1 MELDVS
7 VDDAKL
13 VIQLRNEAGTNH
25 AKGLALQQQ
34 HGSITPA
41 IAAENDL
48 GSADSTFL
56 GSGEIKH
63 AAAAM
68 KNGASTE
75 LRFEE
80 SSVLFR
86 MRMNLHEATPPQID
100 SALPP
105 LPTAMRLICAGMP
118 ECAYTDAAALSI

>member
-7 VDDAKL
+7 VDEAKL

-34 HGSITPA
+34 YESITPE
-41 IAAENDL
+41 IAAENNM

-86 MRMNLHEATPPQID
+86 MKMNLLEATPPQID

-105 LPTAMRLICAGMP
+105 LPTGMRLICAGMP
-118 ECAYTDAAALSI
+118 ECARTNAAA

>member
-34 HGSITPA
+34 YENITPE

-86 MRMNLHEATPPQID
+86 MKMNLLEATPPQID

-105 LPTAMRLICAGMP
+105 LPAGMRLICAGMP
-118 ECAYTDAAALSI
+118 NVHAAA

>member
-13 VIQLRNEAGTNH
+13 VIELRNEAGTNH

-86 MRMNLHEATPPQID
+86 LEMDLHEASPLEID

-105 LPTAMRLICAGMP
+105 LPPGMRLICVGIA
-118 ECAYTDAAALSI
+118 

>member
-1 MELDVS
+1 MQLDVS

-13 VIQLRNEAGTNH
+13 VIELRNEAGTNH

-34 HGSITPA
+34 YGSITPA
-41 IAAENDL
+41 TAAENDM
-48 GSADSTFL
+48 GSAGSTFL

-86 MRMNLHEATPPQID
+86 MEMNLHEATPPQID

-105 LPTAMRLICAGMP
+105 LPTGMRLICAGN
-118 ECAYTDAAALSI
+118 A

>member
-86 MRMNLHEATPPQID
+86 MKMNLLEATPPQID

-105 LPTAMRLICAGMP
+105 LPTGMRLICAGMP
-118 ECAYTDAAALSI
+118 ECARTNAAA

>member
-1 MELDVS
+1 M
-7 VDDAKL
+7 
-13 VIQLRNEAGTNH
+13 
-25 AKGLALQQQ
+25 
-34 HGSITPA
+34 
-41 IAAENDL
+41 

-56 GSGEIKH
+56 GTGEIKH

-86 MRMNLHEATPPQID
+86 MEMNLHEATPPQID

-105 LPTAMRLICAGMP
+105 LPAGMRLICAGMP
-118 ECAYTDAAALSI
+118 EFAHAWTLLHDVLAVIIENAWAVALYV

>member
-1 MELDVS
+1 MDGGSVELDVS

-34 HGSITPA
+34 HENITPE
-41 IAAENDL
+41 IAAENDM
-48 GSADSTFL
+48 GTANSTFL

-75 LRFEE
+75 LRFDE

-86 MRMNLHEATPPQID
+86 MKMNLLEATPPQID

-105 LPTAMRLICAGMP
+105 LPTGMRLICAG
-118 ECAYTDAAALSI
+118 TDAAA